1 MCSTAVCACSS
12 GCPRSIGV
20 ANTLGFAGGA
30 PACCRAPCPTFP
42 IHHVV
47 ICVQV
52 NNATTVTIEE
62 GCRTLDSDP
71 DGCGEISYGFAS
83 NDNSWGRKCRVVE
96 FNRKVSSDRFLR
108 VRFCSNSN
116 SCAPCGEDVS
126 LTGGV
131 IPNKLIR
138 FQVDG
143 VNYKNTLQLVLERN
157 EAVHDTNPCLYVGC
171 IGGLYGRERFSDCCT
186 VDATTG
192 DTFLTLNDIPRGSE
206 IRFGPI
212 GDNLL

>member
-30 PACCRAPCPTFP
+30 PACCRTACPTFP

-52 NNATTVTIEE
+52 NSNTTVTIEE
-62 GCRTLDSDP
+62 GCRALDSAP
-71 DGCGEISYGFAS
+71 DSCDEISYGFAS

-96 FNRKVSSDRFLR
+96 FNRKVPSERFLR

-116 SCAPCGEDVS
+116 TCAPCGDELS
-126 LTGGV
+126 LSGGLV
-131 IPNKLIR
+131 PNKLIR

-143 VNYKNTLQLVLERN
+143 VNYKNTLQAVLDREP
-157 EAVHDTNPCLYVGC
+157 AVHAANPCLYVGC
-171 IGGLYGRERFSDCCT
+171 IGGAYDTPRTADCCAI
-186 VDATTG
+186 DGEA
-192 DTFLTLNDIPRGSE
+192 DTFTTLNEIPRGAE